1 MTKRYRLLF
10 VDDEERVLRSL
21 KSVFRRQYDVYV
33 ASSGFE
39 ALEILAQQPID
50 VIISDQ
56 RMPNMTGNELLSL
69 VRQQYPSVM
78 RLLLTGYVDKLAII
92 DTINEG
98 EIFRY
103 ISKPWDI
110 DDIKSTVALA
120 AKASEHAL
128 PVESKPE
135 FERPKAEKQKTATI
149 TQFPTQIADT
159 HRVNKLTTEQRL
171 KEKTAFVL
179 MDKDQGVRNSIRSIS
194 RRFGFNVYGVSS
206 YVQAVRTFAIRP
218 DVGVVIIGIAVS
230 PKETL
235 EALNLFKQHRPD
247 LSVIA
252 LADYTDANV
261 AIDLI
266 NQGQVFRYLEKPV
279 DSQEFE
285 RAVISAI
292 KRHQMLKEVKSLNQR
307 YTVNAWTRPATA
319 GIQKLKQFF
328 KQSA

>member
-110 DDIKSTVALA
+110 DDIKSTVAMA
-120 AKASEHAL
+120 AKASEHQL
-128 PVESKPE
+128 PVDSEPKE
-135 FERPKAEKQKTATI
+135 ERQKTATI
-149 TQFPTQIADT
+149 TQFPTQFPNT
-159 HRVNKLTTEQRL
+159 HRANKLTTERSL
-171 KEKTAFVL
+171 KEKTSFVL

-206 YVQAVRTFAIRP
+206 YMQAVRTFAIRP

-230 PKETL
+230 PKETI

-247 LSVIA
+247 ISIIA
-252 LADYTDANV
+252 LTDNTDANV

-266 NQGQVFRYLEKPV
+266 NQGQVFRYLKKPV
-279 DSQEFE
+279 ESEEFE
-285 RAVISAI
+285 RAVVSAI
-292 KRHQMLKEVKSLNQR
+292 KRHQMLKEVKALNQR

-319 GIQKLKQFF
+319 GIQKLREFF